1 MSIADIS
8 KNMGVTQNVSFRV
21 IDRATGQIVSEHV
34 GHNQATN
41 TMLLGIAHYLKG
53 DGVLNQAS
61 SMLGDYVPKYIS
73 LGTMGLL
80 NQDEDEN
87 GLPTGIG
94 ETEQRD
100 GESDESYEERR
111 YNDYKEQQPG
121 YGADG
126 YDPSENNGRSQ
137 LGLGA
142 VYPGAGVPV
151 KCELISTTFPRS
163 KISYRQI
170 IPETKSEKSE
180 TIDIVYSAM
189 ISTGALAQ
197 FRGDADHIFITEAG
211 LWATPDW
218 RSSTSNGLLAGYR
231 MMPTDTE
238 KWDMTDP
245 ENRRLVQESII
256 RVGINQV
263 VQVIWKIQIG
273 SIYDLI
279 GSAQDL
285 RNYVT
290 HLELEEE
297 LTSYVQ
303 YEDINGFLKFKGYVD
318 VRQDLPNNAEVYDMY
333 KAIFDGVSYFYNEE
347 EEWELLYDTS
357 ASGVGRNTEGQT
369 FTIDDTEYTGGI
381 GSEQFNNY
389 QLNKSV
395 GEYSHAEGY
404 STTAQGIRS
413 HAEGFG
419 TIASGDTAH
428 AEGAS
433 TTASGNF
440 SHAEGSNTTASG
452 LYSHAEGNQTLAS
465 GGYSHAEG
473 DGTHA
478 TAYYAHAE
486 GDGTTASGNGSHA
499 EGRRTNATK
508 ESSHAEGYETVAD
521 AKYSH
526 AEGNGTHALGTR
538 SHAEGEATY
547 AYGAS
552 SHSEGQSTK
561 AYGISSHAEGKNTE
575 TGAVNGSD
583 LTSGL
588 YAHAEGDGSKALSE
602 DSHAEGSGTTAS
614 NVAAHAEGWST
625 EASGAESHAEG
636 LSTKAIGTAAHA
648 EGNGGQWTDANGIV
662 HISGAHE
669 EYSHSEGNQT
679 VANGVASHVEGIRT
693 IAQGAY
699 SHAEGENTIA
709 SGAASHAEGKGG
721 SFTLDGSTYTSIAV
735 GINSHSEGCQT
746 AALGDCAHSEGYQT
760 VAAVMYSHSEG
771 YHSKATGNSAHA
783 EGSGTTASGVQSHA
797 GGSNCLSSG
806 ACSFSHGENLVAQ
819 VAHSAV
825 FGKNNLPN
833 NTDIFQIGNGSSSA
847 VADRSNA
854 IAVDTSGN
862 TRISGRYTDSTGL
875 QLMPIVSLTQAEYD
889 ALDPPLQNVMYC
901 IHS

>member
-21 IDRATGQIVSEHV
+21 IDRATGQIVSEHT

-94 ETEQRD
+94 ETEQ
-100 GESDESYEERR
+100 GADETDEDYEERR
-111 YNDYKEQQPG
+111 YTDYKEQQPG

-142 VYPGAGVPV
+142 VYAGVPV

-197 FRGDADHIFITEAG
+197 FRGDSDHIFITEAG

-238 KWDMTDP
+238 KWDMSDHA
-245 ENRRLVQESII
+245 NRKLVQESVL

-263 VQVIWKIQIG
+263 VQVIWKLQIG

-279 GSAQDL
+279 GNAQDL

-318 VRQDLPNNAEVYDMY
+318 VKQDLPNNAEVYDMY

-369 FTIDDTEYTGGI
+369 FVIDDTEYTGGI

-389 QLNKSV
+389 KLNKSV

-404 STTAQGIRS
+404 STTALGIRS

-419 TIASGDTAH
+419 TIASGETAH

-433 TTASGNF
+433 TTASGVCA
-440 SHAEGSNTTASG
+440 HAEGSNTTASG
-452 LYSHAEGNQTLAS
+452 NCSHAEGYITTASGLNSHAEGNQAVAS

-486 GDGTTASGNGSHA
+486 GDGTTASGDGAHA
-499 EGRRTNATK
+499 EGRKTSATK
-508 ESSHAEGYETVAD
+508 ESSHAEGCETVAD

-526 AEGNGTHALGTR
+526 AEGNGTHALGER
-538 SHAEGEATY
+538 SHAEGELTY
-547 AYGAS
+547 AYGIS
-552 SHSEGQSTK
+552 SHCEGQSTK
-561 AYGISSHAEGKNTE
+561 AYGIASHAEGSNTE
-575 TGAVNGSD
+575 TGAVNGSG
-583 LTSGL
+583 LTSGF
-588 YAHAEGDGSKALSE
+588 YAHAEGYGSKALSE
-602 DSHAEGSGTTAS
+602 RSHAEGSSTTAS
-614 NVAAHAEGWST
+614 NVAAHAEGSGT
-625 EASGAESHAEG
+625 EASGAQSHAEG
-636 LSTKAIGTAAHA
+636 IGTKAIGTAAHA
-648 EGNGGQWTDANGIV
+648 EGNLTIAPGT
-662 HISGAHE
+662 E
-669 EYSHSEGNQT
+669 SHAEGN
-679 VANGVASHVEGIRT
+679 GSHATGN
-693 IAQGAY
+693 Y
-699 SHAEGENTIA
+699 SHAEGNGTNANGA
-709 SGAASHAEGKGG
+709 SSHAEGD
-721 SFTLDGSTYTSIAV
+721 TTTAV
-735 GINSHSEGCQT
+735 GLRSH
-746 AALGDCAHSEGYQT
+746 A
-760 VAAVMYSHSEG
+760 EG
-771 YHSKATGNSAHA
+771 YHTVAVGD
-783 EGSGTTASGVQSHA
+783 QSHA
-797 GGSNCLSSG
+797 GGNYCQALANYARASGSYSNATAVC
-806 ACSFSHGENLVAQ
+806 AFAHGENLVAQ
-819 VAHSAV
+819 VAHSTV

-833 NTDIFQIGNGSSSA
+833 NTDIFQIGNGSSNA

>member
-21 IDRATGQIVSEHV
+21 IDKATGQIVSEHI

-94 ETEQRD
+94 ETEK
-100 GESDESYEERR
+100 GESEKEEQYEERR
-111 YNDYKEQQPG
+111 YTDYKEQQPG

-197 FRGDADHIFITEAG
+197 FRGDSDHIFITEAG

-238 KWDMTDP
+238 KWDMSDP
-245 ENRRLVQESII
+245 ANRKLVQESVL

-263 VQVIWKIQIG
+263 VQVIWKLQIG

-318 VRQDLPNNAEVYDMY
+318 VKQDLPNTAEVYDMY

-347 EEWELLYDTS
+347 EEWELLYDAS

-369 FTIDDTEYTGGI
+369 FVIDDTEYTGGI

-404 STTAQGIRS
+404 STTALGIRS

-419 TIASGDTAH
+419 SVASGETAH
-428 AEGAS
+428 SEGAS
-433 TTASGNF
+433 TTASGVCAHAEGSNTIASGNF
-440 SHAEGSNTTASG
+440 SHAEGWTTVASGAESHAEGQRTIASGIFAHAEGISTEASGVSSHAEGGVTHATASNSHAEG
-452 LYSHAEGNQTLAS
+452 NDTYATASDAHAEGYESKAYGNHSHAEGWGSIAQGACSHAEGEGAHANGTGSHAEGIGSTATGHYSHAEG
-465 GGYSHAEG
+465 SHTSAGEIDTNNNRIG
-473 DGTHA
+473 D
-478 TAYYAHAE
+478 Y
-486 GDGTTASGNGSHA
+486 
-499 EGRRTNATK
+499 
-508 ESSHAEGYETVAD
+508 SHAEGYETKATGAV
-521 AKYSH
+521 SH
-526 AEGNGTHALGTR
+526 AEGRNTSATGT
-538 SHAEGEATY
+538 
-547 AYGAS
+547 
-552 SHSEGQSTK
+552 
-561 AYGISSHAEGKNTE
+561 N
-575 TGAVNGSD
+575 
-583 LTSGL
+583 
-588 YAHAEGDGSKALSE
+588 AHAEGS
-602 DSHAEGSGTTAS
+602 
-614 NVAAHAEGWST
+614 ST
-625 EASGAESHAEG
+625 EASGVESHAEG
-636 LSTKAIGTAAHA
+636 LSTKAVKEAAHA
-648 EGNGGQWTDANGIV
+648 EGNL
-662 HISGAHE
+662 
-669 EYSHSEGNQT
+669 
-679 VANGVASHVEGIRT
+679 T
-693 IAQGAY
+693 IAAGTDSHAEGYGSHATGNY
-699 SHAEGENTIA
+699 SHAEGNGTNANGA
-709 SGAASHAEGKGG
+709 SSHAEGD
-721 SFTLDGSTYTSIAV
+721 TTTAV
-735 GINSHSEGCQT
+735 GLRSH
-746 AALGDCAHSEGYQT
+746 A
-760 VAAVMYSHSEG
+760 EG
-771 YHSKATGNSAHA
+771 YH
-783 EGSGTTASGVQSHA
+783 TTAVGDQSYA
-797 GGSNCLSSG
+797 GGNYCNAYANYARASG
-806 ACSFSHGENLVAQ
+806 SYSTASAVCAFAHGENLVAQ
-819 VAHSAV
+819 VAHSTV

>member
-1 MSIADIS
+1 MNIADIS

-21 IDRATGQIVSEHV
+21 IDKTTGQIVSEHT

-61 SMLGDYVPKYIS
+61 SMLSDYVPKYIS

-94 ETEQRD
+94 ETEK
-100 GESDESYEERR
+100 GERETDEQYEERR
-111 YNDYKEQQPG
+111 YTDYKEQQPG

-137 LGLGA
+137 LGLGT
-142 VYPGAGVPV
+142 VYAGVPV
-151 KCELISTTFPRS
+151 KCELISSTFPRS

-170 IPETKSEKSE
+170 IPETDSERSE

-231 MMPTDTE
+231 MMPTDTD

-245 ENRRLVQESII
+245 ANRKLVQESIL

-263 VQVIWKIQIG
+263 VQVIWKLQIG

-279 GSAQDL
+279 GNAQDL

-318 VRQDLPNNAEVYDMY
+318 VKQDLPNTAEVYDMY

-347 EEWELLYDTS
+347 EEWELLYDAS

-369 FTIDDTEYTGGI
+369 FKIDDTEYTGGI

-389 QLNKSV
+389 KLNKSI

-404 STTAQGIRS
+404 STTALGIRS

-419 TIASGDTAH
+419 TTSVGNNSH

-433 TTASGNF
+433 THAIKDSSHSEGMSTNAVGVASHSEGNTTTASGDCAHAEGNTTF
-440 SHAEGSNTTASG
+440 AVGGNSHAEGNNTQATATASHAEGSETKAQGN
-452 LYSHAEGNQTLAS
+452 YSHAEGQYSEARESSAHAEGNTTKAL
-465 GGYSHAEG
+465 GRYSHAEG
-473 DGTHA
+473 SS
-478 TAYYAHAE
+478 
-486 GDGTTASGNGSHA
+486 TTAKGVGSHA
-499 EGRRTNATK
+499 EGAGAG
-508 ESSHAEGYETVAD
+508 ESSTQGVAEGE
-521 AKYSH
+521 YSH
-526 AEGNGTHALGTR
+526 SEGFNTYAKGVHSHSEGGNTSALGTR
-538 SHAEGEATY
+538 SHAEGYATIADGTSSHAEGCGGTWTVDGVSY
-547 AYGAS
+547 TSKAAGAY
-552 SHSEGQSTK
+552 SHSEGQTTVALGNS
-561 AYGISSHAEGKNTE
+561 AHSEGTQ
-575 TGAVNGSD
+575 TI
-583 LTSGL
+583 
-588 YAHAEGDGSKALSE
+588 AHGDS
-602 DSHAEGSGTTAS
+602 
-614 NVAAHAEGWST
+614 
-625 EASGAESHAEG
+625 
-636 LSTKAIGTAAHA
+636 
-648 EGNGGQWTDANGIV
+648 
-662 HISGAHE
+662 
-669 EYSHSEGNQT
+669 SHSEGNQT
-679 VANGVASHVEGIRT
+679 IANGNYSHSEGSHT
-693 IAQGAY
+693 KAQGAS
-699 SHAEGENTIA
+699 SHAEGATTTA
-709 SGAASHAEGKGG
+709 SGLESHAEGLNAYAIGEASHAEGSDCTAAMYCAHAEG
-721 SFTLDGSTYTSIAV
+721 SHTTASGYC
-735 GINSHSEGCQT
+735 SHSEGC
-746 AALGDCAHSEGYQT
+746 Y
-760 VAAVMYSHSEG
+760 
-771 YHSKATGNSAHA
+771 
-783 EGSGTTASGVQSHA
+783 TTASGTQAHA
-797 GGSNCLSSG
+797 GGYYSNAMSPN
-806 ACSFSHGENLVAQ
+806 SFVHGNHVNSCAD
-819 VAHSAV
+819 ASAI
-825 FGKNNLPN
+825 FGKYNSQND
-833 NTDIFQIGNGSSSA
+833 TDIFQIGNGTA
-847 VADRSNA
+847 ETASNA
-854 IAVDTSGN
+854 LAVDTSGN

-889 ALDPPLQNVMYC
+889 ALDQPLQNVMYC

>member
-1 MSIADIS
+1 MNIADIS

-21 IDRATGQIVSEHV
+21 IDRTTGQIVSEHT

-61 SMLGDYVPKYIS
+61 SMLSDYVPKYIS

-94 ETEQRD
+94 ETEK
-100 GESDESYEERR
+100 DERETDEEYEERR
-111 YNDYKEQQPG
+111 YDDYKKQQPG

-170 IPETKSEKSE
+170 IPETDSERSE

-197 FRGDADHIFITEAG
+197 FRGDSDHIFITEAG

-218 RSSTSNGLLAGYR
+218 RNSTSNGLLAGYR

-238 KWDMTDP
+238 KWDMTDSA
-245 ENRRLVQESII
+245 NRKLVQESVL

-263 VQVIWKIQIG
+263 VQVIWKLQIG

-279 GSAQDL
+279 GDAQDL

-303 YEDINGFLKFKGYVD
+303 YEDIKGFLKFKGYVD
-318 VRQDLPNNAEVYDMY
+318 VKQDLPNNAEVYDMY

-357 ASGVGRNTEGQT
+357 ASGVGKNTEGQT
-369 FTIDDTEYTGGI
+369 FIIDGTEYTGGI

-389 QLNKSV
+389 KLNKSV

-404 STTAQGIRS
+404 STTALGIRS

-419 TIASGDTAH
+419 TIASGETAH

-433 TTASGNF
+433 TTASGVCAHAEGSNTIASGNF
-440 SHAEGSNTTASG
+440 SHAEGWTTEASG
-452 LYSHAEGNQTLAS
+452 ANSHAEGQRTIAS
-465 GGYSHAEG
+465 GIFA
-473 DGTHA
+473 
-478 TAYYAHAE
+478 
-486 GDGTTASGNGSHA
+486 
-499 EGRRTNATK
+499 
-508 ESSHAEGYETVAD
+508 HAEGYETVAD

-552 SHSEGQSTK
+552 SHCEGQTTK
-561 AYGISSHAEGKNTE
+561 AYGISSHAEGNNTE
-575 TGAVNGSD
+575 TGAVNGSG

-614 NVAAHAEGWST
+614 NVAAHAEGSGT
-625 EASGAESHAEG
+625 EASGAQSHAEG
-636 LSTKAIGTAAHA
+636 LGTKAIGTAAHA
-648 EGNGGQWTDANGIV
+648 EGNLTIAPGT
-662 HISGAHE
+662 E
-669 EYSHSEGNQT
+669 SHAEGN
-679 VANGVASHVEGIRT
+679 GSHATGN
-693 IAQGAY
+693 Y
-699 SHAEGENTIA
+699 SHAEGNATNANGA
-709 SGAASHAEGKGG
+709 SSHAEGD
-721 SFTLDGSTYTSIAV
+721 TTTAV
-735 GINSHSEGCQT
+735 GLRSH
-746 AALGDCAHSEGYQT
+746 A
-760 VAAVMYSHSEG
+760 EG
-771 YHSKATGNSAHA
+771 YHTVAVGD
-783 EGSGTTASGVQSHA
+783 QSHA
-797 GGSNCLSSG
+797 GGKYCQALANYARASGSYSNATAVC
-806 ACSFSHGENLVAQ
+806 AFAHGENLVAQ
-819 VAHSAV
+819 VAHSTV

-854 IAVDTSGN
+854 LAVDTSGN

-875 QLMPIVSLTQAEYD
+875 QLMPIVSLTQSEYD

>member
-1 MSIADIS
+1 MNIADIS

-21 IDRATGQIVSEHV
+21 IDRTTGQIVSEHT

-61 SMLGDYVPKYIS
+61 SMLSDYVPKYIS

-100 GESDESYEERR
+100 GEPDESYEERR

-142 VYPGAGVPV
+142 VYAGAGVPV

-170 IPETKSEKSE
+170 IPETDSERSE

-218 RSSTSNGLLAGYR
+218 RNSTSNGLLAGYR

-245 ENRRLVQESII
+245 ANRKLVQESIL

-263 VQVIWKIQIG
+263 VQVIWKLQIG

-279 GSAQDL
+279 GNAQDL

-303 YEDINGFLKFKGYVD
+303 YEDIKGFLKFKGYVD
-318 VRQDLPNNAEVYDMY
+318 VKQDLPNTAEVYDMY

-347 EEWELLYDTS
+347 EEWELLYDAS

-369 FTIDDTEYTGGI
+369 FVIDDTEYTGGI

-389 QLNKSV
+389 KLNKSI

-404 STTAQGIRS
+404 STTALGKR
-413 HAEGFG
+413 
-419 TIASGDTAH
+419 
-428 AEGAS
+428 
-433 TTASGNF
+433 
-440 SHAEGSNTTASG
+440 SHAEGSNTNASG
-452 LYSHAEGNQTLAS
+452 QDSHAEGAYTTASGYQAHAEGLSSESSGDESHSEGSGCVAS
-465 GGYSHAEG
+465 GGQSHAEG
-473 DGTHA
+473 
-478 TAYYAHAE
+478 YY
-486 GDGTTASGNGSHA
+486 TTASGDYSHSEGHRTIASSYESHA
-499 EGRRTNATK
+499 EGISSHAYSKYSHTEGCRTVAGGINEDKTTFGDG
-508 ESSHAEGYETVAD
+508 SHAEGYETHAIGDASHAEGDSTVAGVDPKARVHSDDGKAAHAEGYMSIASGYCAHAEGAGGQYTKNDIQYTSAASGRCSHVEGNLCIADEFCAHAEGFETVAD
-521 AKYSH
+521 ADYSH
-526 AEGNGTHALGTR
+526 AEGDKTTASGNG
-538 SHAEGEATY
+538 
-547 AYGAS
+547 
-552 SHSEGQSTK
+552 
-561 AYGISSHAEGKNTE
+561 
-575 TGAVNGSD
+575 
-583 LTSGL
+583 
-588 YAHAEGDGSKALSE
+588 AHAEGGQTQSSYTYT
-602 DSHAEGSGTTAS
+602 HAEGYLTVSSGY
-614 NVAAHAEGWST
+614 AAHAEGR
-625 EASGAESHAEG
+625 
-636 LSTKAIGTAAHA
+636 
-648 EGNGGQWTDANGIV
+648 GGSWEDSDGVAR
-662 HISGAHE
+662 ISGAHG
-669 EYSHSEGNQT
+669 EYSHSEGRQT
-679 VANGVASHVEGIRT
+679 IANGSSSHTEGELT
-693 IAQGAY
+693 IANGSQ
-699 SHAEGENTIA
+699 SHAEGYNTVA
-709 SGAASHAEGKGG
+709 SGA
-721 SFTLDGSTYTSIAV
+721 D
-735 GINSHSEGCQT
+735 SHSEGSYT
-746 AALGDCAHSEGYQT
+746 KAIGDHSF
-760 VAAVMYSHSEG
+760 S
-771 YHSKATGNSAHA
+771 
-783 EGSGTTASGVQSHA
+783 
-797 GGSNCLSSG
+797 GGSYSTAN
-806 ACSFSHGENLVAQ
+806 AICSFAHGDHVSAQ
-819 VAHSAV
+819 GVNSTV
-825 FGKNNLPN
+825 FGKYNSPN
-833 NTDIFQIGNGSSSA
+833 ATDIFQIGNGTSTSN
-847 VADRSNA
+847 RSNA
-854 IAVDTSGN
+854 LAVDTSGN